1 MRNHDTSAM
10 AAGLKD
16 GNTHHPDLRK
26 NEGRLLWDL
35 RNRQI
40 GIVDWKT
47 FLLCFYYFM
56 NVNFLKRNRRFQGDN
71 VFICKIEY

>member
-1 MRNHDTSAM
+1 M

-16 GNTHHPDLRK
+16 GNTHHPGLRK
-26 NEGRLLWDL
+26 NQGRLLWDL

-47 FLLCFYYFM
+47 FLIRIYYLYECLIFK
-56 NVNFLKRNRRFQGDN
+56 KRQPVPR
-71 VFICKIEY
+71 E